1 MTSLIVIVAPV
12 LWLLLLSR
20 LEAAV
25 TEDPTTFHSSVRYIQ
40 EEEFDIGFVTSLKV
54 LTEPIQAL
62 QSKYQKIEVY
72 QSVAASTDVSS
83 SHFGKILLLDD
94 NIQLTENDAPAYNE
108 MMAHVPMMAHRN
120 PKRVLVIGGGDGYVL
135 AEILKHPSVTHVDHV
150 ELDEGVIQVSKEHF
164 WWTKDLW
171 NDSRVTLHLTDG
183 AHFVRSA
190 PDGYYDVIV
199 QDSSDPEVVEEDGS
213 TVTVLPSSVLYENQ
227 HFKEVYRIL
236 SEGGIFVFQAETY
249 NIPSSLKGMREW
261 RRLALKTGFETVKY
275 ATIAIPTYS
284 TGQIGMYFCQ
294 KRGQGNDIND
304 SNLLQQRFES
314 LSGKPTIYYHPPLQK
329 SCFDLPYW
337 VEKFLYSS
345 DAETDDLSPTRD
357 EL

>member
-1 MTSLIVIVAPV
+1 MALFTITAAPI
-12 LWLLLLSR
+12 LWLLLFSG

-25 TEDPTTFHSSVRYIQ
+25 AEESTSSHSGVRYIQ

-54 LTEPIQAL
+54 LREPVQAF

-72 QSVAASTDVSS
+72 QSVAASTDASS

-171 NDSRVTLHLTDG
+171 SDSRVTLHLTDG
-183 AHFVRSA
+183 ANFVRSA
-190 PDGYYDVIV
+190 PDNYYDVIV

-213 TVTVLPSSVLYENQ
+213 TVTVLPSSVLYENR
-227 HFKEVYRIL
+227 HFIDVHRIL

-249 NIPSSLKGMREW
+249 NIPSSLKGMKEW
-261 RRLALKTGFETVKY
+261 RKLALKTGFETVKY

-284 TGQIGMYFCQ
+284 TGQIGMYVCQ
-294 KRGQGNDIND
+294 KRAQENDVND
-304 SNLLQQRFES
+304 SSLLQQRFGS
-314 LSGKPTIYYHPPLQK
+314 LSGKPTLYYHPPLQK
-329 SCFDLPYW
+329 
-337 VEKFLYSS
+337 
-345 DAETDDLSPTRD
+345 R
-357 EL
+357 